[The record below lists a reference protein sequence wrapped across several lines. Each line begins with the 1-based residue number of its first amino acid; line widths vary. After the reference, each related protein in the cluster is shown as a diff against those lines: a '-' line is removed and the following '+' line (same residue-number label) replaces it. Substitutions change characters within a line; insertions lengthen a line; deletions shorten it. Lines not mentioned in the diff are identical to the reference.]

1 MRLQTATLSNQN
13 ISAYLLADTYTADAD
28 RELTVF
34 VALNQV
40 AGGGDYSV
48 YLTRQLAGAGAAYM
62 VGPITTFT
70 VPAAQTAI
78 AFQSITVEAEP
89 DDVISVYV
97 KGLVGDT
104 TTPDIITR
112 WFDVSAA
119 HGDPWL
125 TALPSAYAAGT
136 AGLALADT
144 ATRVLKALP
153 DEVGGQYLGLPILG
167 ISGVLRAY
175 LAGYSISQSETIPM
189 LRDEMPADASGFTF
203 AGIGIGWQTNSLA
216 GMLLYGLDTDGL
228 PFLARV
234 VSNAGDNITIDTTIP
249 AKMQGQVVIFSASGG
264 GASAADVADAV
275 LDEAIGAHT
284 GFLTTLAVAGAEMD
298 LVDAPNATAVGAIQ
312 FGLATPAD
320 VEALLTLQ
328 IDGTLTFGQALAVMV
343 ARLAGPTS
351 GGGTATIIFSNPTGT
366 QARITMPITSAFDDR
381 GVPTFSFTGV

>member
-1 MRLQTATLSNQN
+1 MRLQTATISNQN

-78 AFQSITVEAEP
+78 AFQSITVEVE
-89 DDVISVYV
+89 DTDVVKVYV
-97 KGLVGDT
+97 KGLAGDT

-112 WFDVSAA
+112 WFDV
-119 HGDPWL
+119 
-125 TALPSAYAAGT
+125 TALH
-136 AGLALADT
+136 
-144 ATRVLKALP
+144 
-153 DEVGGQYLGLPILG
+153 
-167 ISGVLRAY
+167 
-175 LAGYSISQSETIPM
+175 SQ
-189 LRDEMPADASGFTF
+189 
-203 AGIGIGWQTNSLA
+203 
-216 GMLLYGLDTDGL
+216 
-228 PFLARV
+228 
-234 VSNAGDNITIDTTIP
+234 
-249 AKMQGQVVIFSASGG
+249 
-264 GASAADVADAV
+264 DVADAV

-284 GFLTTLAVAGAEMD
+284 GFLTTLAVAGDQMD